1 MGLTTSV
8 RQVMTAATVFSPV
21 VAKLTSVACEES
33 EIAAPRQWDLQQM
46 CQGSKALPPTSFVP
60 EDPSGPSNHS
70 ACSYLG
76 EVFEQ
81 SHDTVV
87 VVQ

>member
-1 MGLTTSV
+1 
-8 RQVMTAATVFSPV
+8 MTAATVFSPV
-21 VAKLTSVACEES
+21 VAKLTSVAYEES
-33 EIAAPRQWDLQQM
+33 ETADPRQWDFGQM

-60 EDPSGPSNHS
+60 EDTSGPSNRS

-81 SHDTVV
+81 SHGTMV